1 MSARVRLIAA
11 TILGV
16 LVASTSAVLIAAP
29 AQAAT
34 KSTDLRVTLVNKPD
48 AVPGKK
54 ITYTIVVHN
63 DGVHAAGRVRID
75 FKTSAALGKLKY
87 KISKGRCSRSPKETT
102 CLFGTIPV
110 HKSATVRL
118 TGVISKKLKKGTAVT
133 NTVTVTSTTTL
144 FNRAN
149 DKASDNYQIGIPR
162 VVPAPTVSASAPNKI
177 EEFNTATQKVFN
189 LSQGV
194 VLVTWVVL
202 GAAVLWFI
210 IGLTWRHRSR
220 ARRGISYTDDY

>member
-1 MSARVRLIAA
+1 MSARVRLIVAA
-11 TILGV
+11 ILGV

-29 AQAAT
+29 AQAAS

-48 AVPGKK
+48 AGPGEK

-63 DGVHAAGRVRID
+63 DGGHAARQVRID
-75 FKTSAALGKLKY
+75 FKTSTGLRQLKY
-87 KISKGRCSRSPKETT
+87 KNSKGRCYRTSKAIR

-110 HKSATVRL
+110 DKSARVKL
-118 TGVISKKLKKGTAVT
+118 TGLMPTTLKKGDPVT
-133 NTVTVTSTTTL
+133 NTVTVTSSTKL
-144 FNRAN
+144 VKRAN
-149 DKASDNYQIGIPR
+149 DTASDNYQIGIPR
-162 VVPAPTVSASAPNKI
+162 GVPQPVVSASAPNKI
-177 EEFNTATQKVFN
+177 QEFNTATQKVFN
-189 LSQGV
+189 LSQGA
-194 VLVTWVVL
+194 VLVTWVAL

>member
-11 TILGV
+11 ILGV

-29 AQAAT
+29 AQAAS
-34 KSTDLRVTLVNKPD
+34 KSTDLSVTLTNAPD
-48 AVPGKK
+48 AGPGEK

-63 DGVHAAGRVRID
+63 NGGHAARQVRIV
-75 FKTSAALGKLKY
+75 FKTTAALRQLKH
-87 KISKGRCSRSPKETT
+87 KTSKGYCYRSPKKSIT
-102 CLFGTIPV
+102 CLFGTIKIY
-110 HKSATVRL
+110 KSASVKL
-118 TGVISKKLKKGTAVT
+118 TGVMPTKLKKGDPVT
-133 NTVTVTSTTTL
+133 NTVTVTSSTKL
-144 FNRAN
+144 IKRDN

-162 VVPAPTVSASAPNKI
+162 VPKPVVSASAPNKI
-177 EEFNTATQKVFN
+177 QEFNTATQKVFN
-189 LSQGV
+189 LSQGAV
-194 VLVTWVVL
+194 VATWVVL